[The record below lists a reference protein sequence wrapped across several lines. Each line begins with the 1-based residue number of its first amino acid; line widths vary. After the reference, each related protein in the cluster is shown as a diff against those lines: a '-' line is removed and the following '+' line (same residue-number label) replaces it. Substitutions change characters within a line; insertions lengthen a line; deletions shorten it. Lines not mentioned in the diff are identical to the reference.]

1 MKLKSV
7 YTAVVILVLLFGCS
21 KNAVEVKVMDI
32 LYTSPQL
39 EQ

>member
-21 KNAVEVKVMDI
+21 KNALEESESCVVD
-32 LYTSPQL
+32 L